1 MLTYRLTGT
10 TEAIGINHDEPDQSP
25 PPPAGPARATT
36 PNLRAPWCA
45 RRRRRAAEMD
55 IDVSLNGSSLVLS
68 IRDDGVG
75 GADSSTGS
83 GLIGLID
90 RVEALGGHMQIASPP
105 GGGTALHVAIPI
117 SA

>member
-1 MLTYRLTGT
+1 MKRWSSAWTQTRAQSELRPHENGT
-10 TEAIGINHDEPDQSP
+10 D
-25 PPPAGPARATT
+25 
-36 PNLRAPWCA
+36 
-45 RRRRRAAEMD
+45 
-55 IDVSLNGSSLVLS
+55 LVLS

-75 GADSSTGS
+75 GADSSNGS